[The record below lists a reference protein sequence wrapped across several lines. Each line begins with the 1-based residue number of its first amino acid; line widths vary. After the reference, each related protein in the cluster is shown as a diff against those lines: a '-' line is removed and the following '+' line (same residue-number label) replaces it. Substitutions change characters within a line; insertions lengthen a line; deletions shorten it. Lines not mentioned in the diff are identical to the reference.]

1 MSGLEYI
8 SVNQVFG
15 GICSP
20 PAETVRVP
28 WGATKKADCTVPVG
42 LDYLKKNNT
51 EKMPCSV
58 PKEEREREGLTVDW
72 VKGATALTSQSWSG
86 T

>member
-1 MSGLEYI
+1 M
-8 SVNQVFG
+8 
-15 GICSP
+15 
-20 PAETVRVP
+20 
-28 WGATKKADCTVPVG
+28 ADCTVPIIVG

>member
-28 WGATKKADCTVPVG
+28 WGATKKTDCTVPVIVG
-42 LDYLKKNNT
+42 LDYLKRNK
-51 EKMPCSV
+51 SV
-58 PKEEREREGLTVDW
+58 TLFHRERERGTLEVDW
-72 VKGATALTSQSWSG
+72 KNVVTSGLQPFSQQFWI
-86 T
+86 